1 MHSLLS
7 ERFKLIKEIT
17 LKELQ
22 SFAKEFC
29 KELYVQTLIQGNLEK
44 ETALK
49 VTKTVMDY
57 LQCEK
62 IKDVSVNSRKM
73 LNFLDNLKINVM
85 FLALFYRRSW
95 FRNTFGCS

>member
-62 IKDVSVNSRKM
+62 IKDVSVNLRKI
-73 LNFLDNLKINVM
+73 LNFLNNFNKMLC
-85 FLALFYRRSW
+85 F
-95 FRNTFGCS
+95 

>member
-1 MHSLLS
+1 MQFLTKDLHSLLS

-44 ETALK
+44 ESALK

-62 IKDVSVNSRKM
+62 IKDVSVNLRKI
-73 LNFLDNLKINVM
+73 LNFLNNFNKMLC
-85 FLALFYRRSW
+85 F
-95 FRNTFGCS
+95 